1 MDREGIIANVR
12 ANDIN
17 MPMRTIASQ
26 LTEEEKHALAEYYGS
41 GLGLLPAAATAPR

>member
-1 MDREGIIANVR
+1 
-12 ANDIN
+12 

-41 GLGLLPAAATAPR
+41 GLGMLPAAATAPR